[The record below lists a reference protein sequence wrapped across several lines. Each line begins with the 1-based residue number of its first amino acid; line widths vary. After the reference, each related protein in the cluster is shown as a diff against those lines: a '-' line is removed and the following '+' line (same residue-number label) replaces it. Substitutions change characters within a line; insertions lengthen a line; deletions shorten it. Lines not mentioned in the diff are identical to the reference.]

1 MKRLPTLF
9 ITLALSLTVAA
20 ASAADPKFL
29 RIGTASLGGNFFPMG
44 AAIGTVINDKV
55 PGDFKATAQAS
66 SGSSYNM
73 TAIEEGEQELAICQG
88 PAVTDAVADGKTPS
102 VRTIGNYNATP
113 QHILVRN
120 DANIKSVADLKGKR
134 LEMIG
139 AGDGVE
145 VSTRK
150 MLTAFGIQWEDI
162 KAEYSGNR
170 VQAASR
176 LKTGGVD
183 AIIDATGIGSAW
195 ITDIMGDGSK
205 FSLLSLTDSD
215 IEKILDANKEFSRMP
230 IHANAYRGQE
240 QDVAAV
246 GVWTVIVVTNKL
258 STDLVYN
265 MTKAIFDNA
274 QFLKERHNYFKDL
287 APENIKGA
295 ISAPLHPGA
304 EKYYKEKGIL

>member
-1 MKRLPTLF
+1 MKRVTTLL
-9 ITLALSLTVAA
+9 ITLALCLITAA
-20 ASAADPKFL
+20 ALAADPKFL

-44 AAIGTVINDKV
+44 AALGTVINDKV

-73 TAIEEGEQELAICQG
+73 TAIQEGEQELAVCQG
-88 PAVTDAVADGKTPS
+88 PAVTDAVAGGKTPN

-150 MLTAFGIQWEDI
+150 MLTAFGIKWEDI

-183 AIIDATGIGSAW
+183 AIIDATGVGSSW
-195 ITDIMGDGSK
+195 ITDIMGDGKK
-205 FSLLSLTDSD
+205 FTLLSLTDA
-215 IEKILDANKEFSRMP
+215 EVTQVLTANKEFSHMP
-230 IHANAYRGQE
+230 IPANAYRGQE
-240 QDVAAV
+240 KSVNAV
-246 GVWTVIVVTNKL
+246 GVWTVIVVTDKL
-258 STDLVYN
+258 SEELVYN
-265 MTKAIFDNA
+265 ITKAIFENA

-287 APENIKGA
+287 APANIKGA
-295 ISAPLHPGA
+295 IVAPLHPGA
-304 EKYYKEKGIL
+304 EKFYKEANIL